1 MGGENAVEIVRAGD
15 EAAQPPA
22 RIPVRPHPCG
32 VAEAEPAGAR
42 RRRRLGIDGD
52 HLQEQG
58 VAEAQEVVARAH
70 LAVAAALRHGEAEA
84 VPDMRHA
91 LREIGRDDD
100 EVVEGEHRAGSA

>member
-1 MGGENAVEIVRAGD
+1 MALAESEGLTIKERAFS
-15 EAAQPPA
+15 
-22 RIPVRPHPCG
+22 
-32 VAEAEPAGAR
+32 
-42 RRRRLGIDGD
+42 
-52 HLQEQG
+52 